1 MRSAVEIRSKDE
13 LVNSEK
19 VLFDWLNSYEYHRDA
34 EKREFTDRLD
44 EALPLEASKVIFL
57 SLLTDKAEAI
67 FNVATL
73 VRVVL
78 GKQKSAKGWVKRP
91 EEDISE

>member
-1 MRSAVEIRSKDE
+1 MRSAVEIRSNDE

-19 VLFDWLNSYEYHRDA
+19 VLFDWLNSYEYRRDE